1 MIEGGYVILS
11 REASSVLAGMT
22 PCSRELYTYLLQKVN
37 HTNGT
42 SHKRGQGWFRLWEIR
57 KDLAWM
63 VGYREK
69 QYTEDQMRT
78 ALKTLVKKGM
88 IQGSKTTRGI
98 HITIC
103 FYNDLQD
110 PKSYEARNETRI
122 VYKDEE
128 VIKPEP
134 EPLLYQKEQKELR
147 NNEERKKETTPVSS
161 VELKPLITNEDYN
174 LNVTTNEYVA
184 NKGKYEE
191 KQSSGR
197 MEVQKQVSEIIEISK
212 RWMPNQPES
221 LRYLVATAIKNNS
234 LELVRQATENY
245 ATNMEQAKYDN
256 PITNAR
262 YWWSDGIYNHMNKAS
277 VKTPESIKAEKKD
290 APTKRKCNACHELQ
304 EFPKDRIPNFCPRC
318 NEGSLLSSM
327 EYSIEFPAT
336 PKKAE
341 PVQEEV
347 LTEEEEYHK
356 DNVQSFMQAFGGK
369 I

>member
-11 REASSVLAGMT
+11 RESSSILAGMT

-42 SHKRGQGWFRLWEIR
+42 THKRGQGWFRLWEIR

-98 HITIC
+98 HVTIC
-103 FYNDLQD
+103 HYDNLQD
-110 PKSYEARNETRI
+110 PKSYEARNETKVEYRT
-122 VYKDEE
+122 EE

-134 EPLLYQKEQKELR
+134 KTLLYQKEQKELR
-147 NNEERKKETTPVSS
+147 NNEERKKEIPPVLEEVSKIS
-161 VELKPLITNEDYN
+161 NEDYD

-184 NKGKYEE
+184 KKGKYEE
-191 KQSSGR
+191 VQSSGR
-197 MEVQKQVSEIIEISK
+197 LEVQKQVSEVIEISK
-212 RWMPNQPES
+212 RWMPSQPES
-221 LRYLVATAIKNNS
+221 LRYLVATAIKNS
-234 LELVRQATENY
+234 GLELVRQATETY
-245 ATNMEQAKYDN
+245 AINMEQAKYDN

-262 YWWSDGIYNHMNKAS
+262 YWWSDGIYNHMNKS
-277 VKTPESIKAEKKD
+277 VVKTPDTIKAEKKD
-290 APTKRKCNACHELQ
+290 APLKKKCNACHELQ
-304 EFPKDRIPNFCPRC
+304 EFARDRVPSFCPLC

-327 EYSIEFPAT
+327 EYAVEFPTT
-336 PKKAE
+336 PKKVE
-341 PVQEEV
+341 PVQAQV
-347 LTEEEEYHK
+347 LTEEEEFHK
-356 DNVQSFMQAFGGK
+356 NNVQNFMQAFGGK